1 MKEEGGGCLIFDH
14 VGTQGNNGRPGKPG
28 DRGTAGPQV
37 SQSSPQMSPKMI
49 LDPVTYG

>member
-1 MKEEGGGCLIFDH
+1 MTEEVGGCLNLVL

-37 SQSSPQMSPKMI
+37 SESSP
-49 LDPVTYG
+49 